1 MNTFVIQACVVGLL
15 ATLGLLLI
23 VARLLRDRPSSRT
36 SARDRL
42 CDRNPALATAS
53 LRWSVGARRVR
64 LDRPTVLIVTVAL
77 WLAVVRPVASTS
89 VPDAS

>member
-1 MNTFVIQACVVGLL
+1 MSTFVVQACVVGLL
-15 ATLGLLLI
+15 LTLGILA
-23 VARLLRDRPSSRT
+23 VVVRLLRDRPSSRT

-42 CDRNPALATAS
+42 CDRNPALAAAS
-53 LRWSVGARRVR
+53 LRWSVDARRVR
-64 LDRPTVLIVTVAL
+64 LDRPTVLVVTVAL